1 MEHTNMSDINH
12 KVVGD
17 QLIITVDIGAASLA
31 AATVSKS
38 SIIKAMK
45 AGLPAP
51 TDATLVATSCG
62 FQSVGKVRYSLN
74 VSKT

>member
-1 MEHTNMSDINH
+1 MAINH

-17 QLIITVDIGAASLA
+17 QLVITVDISNEALDGC
-31 AATVSKS
+31 TVSKS
-38 SIIKAMK
+38 SIIKALK

-51 TDATLVATSCG
+51 TEATLLATSCG
-62 FQSVGKVRYSLN
+62 FQNVGKVKYSLN